1 MRLTFHNPFEQVFV
15 ADVSTH
21 LSTYLL
27 LTGVRVCVCVCLYSF
42 DCKTSLTYLRW
53 SDQRSF
59 VVSISRGFCQV
70 PSSLFLILPYL
81 HIFIYTYFEI
91 ARDLFS

>member
-27 LTGVRVCVCVCLYSF
+27 LTGVRVCVCVFILFRLQDVF
-42 DCKTSLTYLRW
+42 DIFEMV
-53 SDQRSF
+53 RST
-59 VVSISRGFCQV
+59 IFCCE
-70 PSSLFLILPYL
+70 
-81 HIFIYTYFEI
+81 YF
-91 ARDLFS
+91 

>member
-27 LTGVRVCVCVCLYSF
+27 LTGVRVCVCVC
-42 DCKTSLTYLRW
+42 
-53 SDQRSF
+53 
-59 VVSISRGFCQV
+59 V
-70 PSSLFLILPYL
+70 
-81 HIFIYTYFEI
+81 YTLSI
-91 ARDLFS
+91 ARRL